1 MQLSADGIY
10 FVRFGGNEMTLPF
23 ELASLGEMLED
34 ADEGYKLWRCVDRT
48 DEREMDR
55 AAGRAVE
62 AETGFAYDA

>member
-1 MQLSADGIY
+1 M
-10 FVRFGGNEMTLPF
+10 EMTLPF